1 MKIDPHKIKNPKNSE
16 ISEFSKIMNFLPDEI
31 SADKEP
37 NFTYKFKV
45 IFST

>member
-16 ISEFSKIMNFLPDEI
+16 ISEFSKIIEI

-45 IFST
+45 IFSN